1 MLEIQGLS
9 KSYGNN
15 VAVDN
20 VDFTVPDGQVGIL
33 LGHDICLKENS
44 RWFGLRAFDWNLIL
58 TSQGSCSVSSGQEF
72 SCEMEFGSLTLFPP
86 GAPRNYRIK
95 EEWSC
100 YWCHFVTGMVVQWP
114 KLPGGMLPASA
125 VPRTV

>member
-33 LGHDICLKENS
+33 LGHGAALLVERYLGWPI
-44 RWFGLRAFDWNLIL
+44 A
-58 TSQGSCSVSSGQEF
+58 SSPE
-72 SCEMEFGSLTLFPP
+72 
-86 GAPRNYRIK
+86 
-95 EEWSC
+95 
-100 YWCHFVTGMVVQWP
+100 
-114 KLPGGMLPASA
+114 A
-125 VPRTV
+125 VLAAA

>member
-33 LGHDICLKENS
+33 LGPET
-44 RWFGLRAFDWNLIL
+44 A
-58 TSQGSCSVSSGQEF
+58 
-72 SCEMEFGSLTLFPP
+72 
-86 GAPRNYRIK
+86 
-95 EEWSC
+95 
-100 YWCHFVTGMVVQWP
+100 
-114 KLPGGMLPASA
+114 PASLRSSR
-125 VPRTV
+125 VLQGC